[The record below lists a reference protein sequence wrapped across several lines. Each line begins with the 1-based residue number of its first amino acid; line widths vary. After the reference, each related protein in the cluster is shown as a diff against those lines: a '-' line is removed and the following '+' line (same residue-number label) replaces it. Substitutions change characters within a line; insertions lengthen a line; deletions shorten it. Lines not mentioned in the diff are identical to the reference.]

1 MADEKEV
8 DAVTGVETTGHD
20 WDGIRELDNPMPRWW
35 LWTFYATIA
44 FAAVYTVLYPAWPLV
59 NSATT
64 GLLGWSSR
72 ADLRTEI
79 SQVDML
85 NVDRE
90 TAIQTTAVSKIAAS
104 PELRQYAVAAGRA
117 AFKVNCV
124 QCHGSGAQGGPG
136 YPNLNDDA
144 WIWGGT
150 VDEIFHSIQH
160 GIRYGADDET
170 RFSEMPAFG
179 RDGILDRGQ
188 IADIAWYVRQLSNQE
203 ADAAGA
209 ERGAPLYADN
219 CAACHGETGEGVREL
234 GAPRLNDAIWL
245 YGSSHA
251 EIASQIAVPRHGV
264 MPGWGDRLGEATVKE
279 LAVYVHSLGGGEET
293 VEP

>member
-44 FAAVYTVLYPAWPLV
+44 FSAVYTVLYPAWPLV

-72 ADLRTEI
+72 GELRAEI
-79 SQVDML
+79 SQVNML
-85 NVDRE
+85 NVDRQ

-104 PELRQYAVAAGRA
+104 PELRQYAIAAGRA

-136 YPNLNDDA
+136 YPNLNDDS
-144 WIWGGT
+144 WNWGGT
-150 VDEIFHSIQH
+150 VDDIYYSIQH
-160 GIRYGADDET
+160 GIRYGADPDT

-179 RDGILDRGQ
+179 RDGILDRSQ
-188 IADIAWYVRQLSNQE
+188 IADIAWYVRQLSGQE
-203 ADAAGA
+203 ADAAGV

-219 CAACHGETGEGVREL
+219 CAACHGETGEGMREL
-234 GAPRLNDAIWL
+234 GSPQLNDAIWL

-251 EIASQIAVPRHGV
+251 EIATQIAVPRHGV

-279 LAVYVHSLGGGEET
+279 LAVYVHSLGGGEDSI
-293 VEP
+293 EP

>member
-8 DAVTGVETTGHD
+8 DAATGVETTGHV

-79 SQVDML
+79 SAVDML

-90 TAIQTTAVSKIAAS
+90 TAIQTTDVSKIAAS

-150 VDEIFHSIQH
+150 IEEIHLSIQH
-160 GIRYGADDET
+160 GIRYGADEAT
-170 RFSEMPAFG
+170 RYSEMPAFG
-179 RDGILDRGQ
+179 RDGILDRAQ
-188 IADIAWYVRQLSNQE
+188 ISDVAWYVRQLSGQE

-209 ERGAPLYADN
+209 ERGAPLFAEN
-219 CAACHGETGEGVREL
+219 CAACHGESGEGMREM

-245 YGSSHA
+245 YGGSHE
-251 EIASQIAVPRHGV
+251 EIARQVTLPRHGV
-264 MPGWGDRLGEATVKE
+264 MPGWEDRLGEGTVKE
-279 LAVYVHSLGGGEET
+279 LAVYVHSLGGGEQ
-293 VEP
+293 PAAQ

>member
-8 DAVTGVETTGHD
+8 DAATGVETTGHV

-79 SQVDML
+79 SAVDML

-90 TAIQTTAVSKIAAS
+90 TAIQTTDVSKIAAS
-104 PELRQYAVAAGRA
+104 PELRPYAVAAGRA

-150 VDEIFHSIQH
+150 IEDIHLSIQH
-160 GIRYGADDET
+160 GIRYGADEAT
-170 RFSEMPAFG
+170 RNSEMPAFG
-179 RDGILDRGQ
+179 RDGILDRAQ
-188 IADIAWYVRQLSNQE
+188 ISDVAWYVRQLSGQE
-203 ADAAGA
+203 ADAAAA
-209 ERGAPLYADN
+209 ERGTPLFAEN
-219 CAACHGETGEGVREL
+219 CAACHGAAGEGMREM

-245 YGSSHA
+245 YGGSHA
-251 EIASQIAVPRHGV
+251 EIAGQVTVPRHGV
-264 MPGWGDRLGEATVKE
+264 MPGWEDRLGEGTVKE
-279 LAVYVHSLGGGEET
+279 LAVYVHSLGGGEQ
-293 VEP
+293 PAAQ

>member
-8 DAVTGVETTGHD
+8 DAVTGVETTGHE
-20 WDGIRELDNPMPRWW
+20 WDGIRELDTPMPRWW

-44 FAAVYTVLYPAWPLV
+44 FSAVYTVLYPAWPLV
-59 NSATT
+59 NTATT

-79 SQVDML
+79 SELDML

-90 TAIQTTAVSKIAAS
+90 TAIQTTEVSKIAES
-104 PELRQYAVAAGRA
+104 PEIHQYAIAAGRA

-144 WIWGGT
+144 WNWGGT
-150 VDEIFHSIQH
+150 VDEIFYSIQH
-160 GIRYGADDET
+160 GIRYAADDDT

-188 IADIAWYVRQLSNQE
+188 IADIAWYVRSLSGQD
-203 ADAAGA
+203 ADVAGA

-219 CAACHGETGEGVREL
+219 CAACHGDAGEGMREV

-245 YGSSHA
+245 YGSSQA
-251 EIASQIAVPRHGV
+251 DIATQIATPRHGV
-264 MPGWGDRLGEATVKE
+264 MPAWGERLGEGTVKE
-279 LAVYVHSLGGGEET
+279 LAVYVHSLGGGEEIT
-293 VEP
+293 DP